1 MRNCGIVRRLDSLGR
16 VVIPK
21 ELRDTFDITEGTQ
34 MEIYTDEVGIVIRK
48 YVVKCQ
54 FCDESD
60 NLIDFKGKKI
70 CKKCYSEIRHGR

>member
-1 MRNCGIVRRLDSLGR
+1 MRNCGIVRRLDNLGR

-21 ELRDTFDITEGTQ
+21 ELRDTFDITEGTP

-70 CKKCYSEIRHGR
+70 CKKCYSEIRYGR

>member
-21 ELRDTFDITEGTQ
+21 ELRDIFGITEGTP
-34 MEIYTDEVGIVIRK
+34 MEIYTDETGIVIRK

-70 CKKCYSEIRHGR
+70 CKKCYSEIRYGR